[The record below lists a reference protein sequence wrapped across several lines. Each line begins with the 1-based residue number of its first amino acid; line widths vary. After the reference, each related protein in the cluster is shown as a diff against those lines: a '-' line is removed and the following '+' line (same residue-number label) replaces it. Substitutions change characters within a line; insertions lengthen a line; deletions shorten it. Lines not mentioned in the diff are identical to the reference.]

1 MAAKG
6 DSPGVGD
13 VLAKAVVPHPP
24 GLRGSHPLGLCG
36 VPTDMWAEML
46 SHWGPDTPVSQAPGT
61 GSWSAHSKALQ
72 EVVTG
77 GPPSC
82 ALG

>member
-13 VLAKAVVPHPP
+13 VLAKAVVP
-24 GLRGSHPLGLCG
+24 HPLGLCG

-46 SHWGPDTPVSQAPGT
+46 SHWGPDTPGSQAPGT